1 MWQMFAVLD
10 KEKQGS
16 AVYLEMTGRE
26 RGAITKFQQKNLME

>member
-1 MWQMFAVLD
+1 MFAVLD

-16 AVYLEMTGRE
+16 AAVYLEMTGRK